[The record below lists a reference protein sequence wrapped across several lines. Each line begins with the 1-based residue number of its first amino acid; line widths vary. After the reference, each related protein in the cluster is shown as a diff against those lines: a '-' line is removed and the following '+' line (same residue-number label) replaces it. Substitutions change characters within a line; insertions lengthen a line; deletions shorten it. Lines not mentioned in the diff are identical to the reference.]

1 MYFNQIFFSGA
12 NPFKNLNRLELKRME
27 PQIATEEF
35 SLLLEDYKLNTKR
48 QINKLTVRVDTMTE
62 LFYNKI
68 NYDNVTERLENME
81 KGIVSLKKKHEN
93 DMEMQTRY
101 IHCYCGMNSL
111 ATVILSFSLVWFVY
125 C

>member
-1 MYFNQIFFSGA
+1 MYFNQIFFSCA
-12 NPFKNLNRLELKRME
+12 NPFKNLNRLDLKRME
-27 PQIATEEF
+27 SQIVTEEF
-35 SLLLEDYKLNTKR
+35 KFLEDYKLHTQR
-48 QINKLTVRVDTMTE
+48 QINKLMVRVDTMTE
-62 LFYNKI
+62 LFYKKV
-68 NYDNVTERLENME
+68 NYDNVAERMENME